1 VISGSLEKNILP
13 LNYSTQMTSSRNKTS
28 SRFNRD
34 IIDMKQQPTQTIDNS
49 FKLNNLSKNKER

>member
-1 VISGSLEKNILP
+1 LL
-13 LNYSTQMTSSRNKTS
+13 LNSSRQMTSGRNKTS

-49 FKLNNLSKNKER
+49 FHVNNFNQNKDR